1 METQIAFKK
10 VKCFSQTYSKINS
23 KYQSQIHQLNQNSLQ
38 FLKQSMWKIMLLSC
52 LIIIGQSALQPSVLN
67 FMQGY
72 AFGVGMGDEVP
83 EIMDCVLDVI
93 LVKPQWDIILKQFN
107 QGGAINIWNGL
118 SDILF
123 SFDQFAQ
130 QCGNTTIG
138 LNKIQK
144 HIRKIFTTP
153 KLFKQMIENMSR
165 ESDKVSELT
174 CQFVELMKEQDTY
187 QSGYVIGQLI
197 SIVFEI

>member
-1 METQIAFKK
+1 MQRIILLACL
-10 VKCFSQTYSKINS
+10 V
-23 KYQSQIHQLNQNSLQ
+23 
-38 FLKQSMWKIMLLSC
+38 IM
-52 LIIIGQSALQPSVLN
+52 GQQALQPSLLN

-93 LVKPQWDIILKQFN
+93 LVKPQWNVILNQFKKGDAN
-107 QGGAINIWNGL
+107 NIWNGIT
-118 SDILF
+118 DILF

-144 HIRKIFTTP
+144 HVRKVFTTP
-153 KLFKQMIENMSR
+153 SLFKKMIENISIQA
-165 ESDKVSELT
+165 EKIQELGT
-174 CQFVELMKEQDTY
+174 QFVELMTDKDSY
-187 QSGYVIGQLI
+187 QSGFVFGQMVSLI
-197 SIVFEI
+197 IDI

>member
-1 METQIAFKK
+1 
-10 VKCFSQTYSKINS
+10 
-23 KYQSQIHQLNQNSLQ
+23 
-38 FLKQSMWKIMLLSC
+38 MWKLMLLSS

-93 LVKPQWDIILKQFN
+93 LVKPQWDIILKQFK
-107 QGGAINIWNGL
+107 QGDAINIWNGL
-118 SDILF
+118 TDILF
-123 SFDQFAQ
+123 SFDQFVQ

-153 KLFKQMIENMSR
+153 SLFKKMIDNMSR
-165 ESDKVSELT
+165 ESEKISELS
-174 CQFVELMKEQDTY
+174 CQFVELMTEQDTY
-187 QSGYVIGQLI
+187 QSGYVIGQLV
-197 SIVFEI
+197 SIVIEI